1 MNNSHL
7 LERWIGTDLQFT
19 VLLLYLTILLRRN
32 TYKRLIG
39 VSPLK
44 NRVKKLQT
52 PVNKIISTVNFILL
66 NPLCPT
72 CCKSSSGFRYPQSDH
87 STISATNHHTK

>member
-19 VLLLYLTILLRRN
+19 VLLLYLTILLGRN

-52 PVNKIISTVNFILL
+52 PVNKIISTVNIL
-66 NPLCPT
+66 
-72 CCKSSSGFRYPQSDH
+72 SYVIESYY
-87 STISATNHHTK
+87 

>member
-32 TYKRLIG
+32 TNKRLIG

-52 PVNKIISTVNFILL
+52 PVNKIISTVNVIIIEPPMPHML
-66 NPLCPT
+66 
-72 CCKSSSGFRYPQSDH
+72 Q
-87 STISATNHHTK
+87 I